1 MSCKIRTSS
10 KFDKDLKKLSKRY
23 SSFRLDIV
31 ELATQL
37 AENPFMGTDLG
48 GGARKVRMR
57 IRSKGKGKSGGARVI
72 TYTADVVV
80 QTLEG
85 EIVLLTIYDKADV
98 ESISDVEIRRL
109 IEDITQESR

>member
-1 MSCKIRTSS
+1 MSCKIRTSN

-23 SSFRLDIV
+23 SSFRLDIM

-57 IRSKGKGKSGGARVI
+57 IRSKGKSGGARVI

-109 IEDITQESR
+109 IEDIT

>member
-23 SSFRLDIV
+23 SSFRLDIM

-57 IRSKGKGKSGGARVI
+57 IRSKGKGKSGGARGR
-72 TYTADVVV
+72 TYTAEVVV

-109 IEDITQESR
+109 IEDIT